1 MLRDLRIQDFAL
13 IDHLH
18 LTFGPRL
25 NVLTGETGAGKSILI
40 DAMTV
45 LLGGRASPDCIRS
58 GKDEAVIEAAFTLP
72 EAGPVVS
79 ALQAMGYDAEDEVV
93 IQRVVARSGKG
104 RVYLNGRPVT
114 VGMWMPIAAQL
125 VDLHG
130 QHDHQSLLRA
140 ETPLILLDAY
150 AHSESLQ
157 ADYTEA
163 WSEWRSLGA
172 QLEDSEAR
180 QHARGR
186 EMELLV
192 DQIEE
197 LTRAD
202 VQPGE
207 WDALERENAVLSQ
220 TGRLL
225 EISSGVYER
234 LHQNDGSVVEH
245 LSGICAD
252 LDRTVAIDD
261 RLRSAAELGRTTLVQ
276 LQELATELRDYLD
289 RIQHNDRRLEAVQT
303 RLDQLGGLRRKYSVS
318 ADEIGPLLLAKRST
332 YGALRAE
339 ADASQ
344 DLAERIHRVAQRVR
358 SLAGQL
364 RDRRLTAGVRLE
376 GLVNDELERL
386 KMRARF
392 CVAIEGLDGEHD
404 LGSKGAD
411 RVEFLISANPG
422 EPTKPLRK
430 VASGGEL
437 SRLMLALKTVLAQ
450 VDHVPTLIFDEVDAG
465 IGGAVAEVVGRRLQA
480 IAAHRQVLCVTHL
493 PQVASGADVHM
504 LVEKTVKKDRTLT
517 RARPLTTPERTREIA
532 RMLAGEEITPTAL
545 RHAKEMIRLV
555 GKPLPPGGPAGSP
568 GLGDQA
574 VPV

>member
-13 IDHLH
+13 IDHLY
-18 LTFGPRL
+18 LAFGPRL

-45 LLGGRASPDCIRS
+45 LLGGRASPDCIRA
-58 GKDEAVIEAAFTLP
+58 GKDEAVIEAAFTLSDDS
-72 EAGPVVS
+72 PVVS
-79 ALQAMGYDAEDEVV
+79 DLHAMGYDAEDELV

-104 RVYLNGRPVT
+104 RVYLSGRPVT

-140 ETPLILLDAY
+140 DTPLILLDAY
-150 AHSESLQ
+150 AHNESLQ
-157 ADYTEA
+157 ADYAEA
-163 WSEWRSLGA
+163 WSEWRSLRA
-172 QLEDSEAR
+172 VLEDSETR
-180 QHARGR
+180 QHSRGR
-186 EMELLV
+186 EMELLAH
-192 DQIEE
+192 QIEE
-197 LTRAD
+197 LSKAQ

-225 EISSGVYER
+225 EISGGVYER
-234 LHQNDGSVVEH
+234 LHQHDGCLLER

-252 LDRTVAIDD
+252 LDRTAATDD
-261 RLRSAAELGRTTLVQ
+261 RLRSAAELGRTARVQ

-289 RIQHNDRRLEAVQT
+289 RIQHNDRRLEAVQA
-303 RLDQLGGLRRKYSVS
+303 RLEQLSSLRRKYSVS
-318 ADEIGPLLLAKRST
+318 ADEIGPLLLAKQSA

-339 ADASQ
+339 VDASH
-344 DLAERIHRVAQRVR
+344 DLSDRIHRAVQRVR

-364 RDRRLTAGVRLE
+364 RDRRLAAGVRLE
-376 GLVNDELERL
+376 GLVNAELARL

-392 CVAIEGLDGEHD
+392 CVAIEDLDGEDD
-404 LGSKGAD
+404 LSSHGAD
-411 RVEFLISANPG
+411 RVEFLIGTNPG

-430 VASGGEL
+430 IASGGEL
-437 SRLMLALKTVLAQ
+437 SRLMLALKSVLAQ
-450 VDHVPTLIFDEVDAG
+450 VDQVPTLIFDEVDAG

-493 PQVASGADVHM
+493 PQVASGADVHV
-504 LVEKTVKKDRTLT
+504 LVEKTVQNNRTLT
-517 RARPLTTPERTREIA
+517 RARQLTTPERTREIA
-532 RMLAGEEITPTAL
+532 RMLAGEEVTPTAL
-545 RHAKEMIRLV
+545 RHAQEMIRLV
-555 GKPLPPGGPAGSP
+555 GKPPLTA
-568 GLGDQA
+568 DQPEA
-574 VPV
+574 QV